1 MVFAALHSHFV
12 LSDVSNTW
20 PQPFVSGFCCNAGA
34 CFRVLNLEEKAGM
47 RVGVSQ
53 GTAAAPVA
61 AFGSWIRAGFLW
73 SGGFDFGKVIQR
85 MCS

>member
-1 MVFAALHSHFV
+1 
-12 LSDVSNTW
+12 
-20 PQPFVSGFCCNAGA
+20 
-34 CFRVLNLEEKAGM
+34 M